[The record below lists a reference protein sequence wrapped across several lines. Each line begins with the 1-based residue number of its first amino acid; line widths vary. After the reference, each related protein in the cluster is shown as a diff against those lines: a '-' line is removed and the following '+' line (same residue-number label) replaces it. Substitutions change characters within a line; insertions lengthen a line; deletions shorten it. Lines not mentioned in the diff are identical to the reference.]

1 MRESGA
7 MLTNERRSG
16 FTLVELLVVI
26 AIIGALAGLVAPQV
40 LGAKKKAERAQCL
53 NNVRN
58 IGGLCNQFA
67 DDEDNRGIF
76 PFGKGSAP
84 MAFESFQVLVDAEY
98 QNIKPNLFICPSSL
112 DNPAEPDDNGHFELD
127 ENSCSY
133 AYIAKKKKNTS
144 PGNTILLADDSVA
157 DPDNDVE
164 ENHVGGVNV
173 YYLDSSASFLKKEKF
188 EDRDLP
194 KGLVGNGN

>member
-40 LGAKKKAERAQCL
+40 LGAKKKAEQAQCL
-53 NNVRN
+53 NNVKN

-67 DDEDNRGIF
+67 DDSDNRGIF
-76 PFGKGSAP
+76 PYGKGSAP
-84 MAFESFQVLVDAEY
+84 MAFESFQVLVDDMY
-98 QNIKPNLFICPSSL
+98 QDIKPSLFVCPSSL
-112 DNPAEPDDNGHFELD
+112 DKPAEAEENGQFVLD

-157 DPDNDVE
+157 DPANDVQ
-164 ENHVGGVNV
+164 ENHEEGVNV
-173 YYLDSSASFLKKEKF
+173 FYLDSSASFLKKEKF
-188 EDRDLP
+188 AESDLP